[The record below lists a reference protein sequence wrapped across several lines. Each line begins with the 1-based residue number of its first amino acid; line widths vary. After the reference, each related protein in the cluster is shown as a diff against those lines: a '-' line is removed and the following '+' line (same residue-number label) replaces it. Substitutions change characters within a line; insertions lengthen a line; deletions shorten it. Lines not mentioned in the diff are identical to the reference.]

1 MIGVFRTG
9 RWTSLV
15 VTALAL
21 VLCLSTWF
29 SATSVAPTLVSTLNL
44 QEADEIWLTNA
55 VQAGFVFGVLLSSFL
70 SISDAFN
77 VSRVMSVG
85 AFFAALTNLLLIAA
99 IDPWHAIA
107 ARFLTGCA
115 LAFVYPPDCISV
127 LALVDA
133 STGVVVLQNS
143 HVQVHQYWTNQAQR
157 ASELFDGFQQRGPPI
172 HS

>member
-1 MIGVFRTG
+1 VIGVFRTG

-55 VQAGFVFGVLLSSFL
+55 VQAGFVFGALLSSFL

-85 AFFAALTNLLLIAA
+85 ACFAALTVRRQIIWDTIA
-99 IDPWHAIA
+99 
-107 ARFLTGCA
+107 
-115 LAFVYPPDCISV
+115 V
-127 LALVDA
+127 
-133 STGVVVLQNS
+133 
-143 HVQVHQYWTNQAQR
+143 
-157 ASELFDGFQQRGPPI
+157 
-172 HS
+172 

>member
-29 SATSVAPTLVSTLNL
+29 SATSVAPTLVSTLSL
-44 QEADEIWLTNA
+44 KEADEIWLTNA
-55 VQAGFVFGVLLSSFL
+55 VQAGFVFGALLSSFL

-77 VSRVMSVG
+77 VSRVMSAG

-115 LAFVYPPDCISV
+115 LAFVYPPALKYISTWFRKARGIAMGLIV
-127 LALVDA
+127 GSLTIGSALPHFIN
-133 STGVVVLQNS
+133 G
-143 HVQVHQYWTNQAQR
+143 
-157 ASELFDGFQQRGPPI
+157 
-172 HS
+172 